1 MEFLAEKGSI
11 ETMKKYTDKHRDNIP
26 ALLSS
31 MWYCGSIC
39 AAFMW
44 RYMIPSLTPPS
55 GRFMTCQKYTQKRLI
70 LLTYFWAIEAF
81 LGILALRSLNY
92 VNEEARDK
100 VTPKSAL
107 IKMQV
112 FSLLRDV
119 GANAFF
125 RVISTPWERE
135 RKFHFYFGISF
146 IFTALFG
153 KYFSYFC
160 LIEAFLTIRSMSNN
174 TKAYQGQEDIGL
186 TTRCCYISF
195 AIYTLGFILNDAQL
209 NIGFCLTAWCVFK
222 FYMAC
227 FTQLQEY
234 YWLKH
239 FHHDHH
245 LQRKFIN
252 FIYRTPTEPKN

>member
-26 ALLSS
+26 GKDYPAQPHPCSGLFGTNHILVRSTCPWVPENPWKALLSS

-112 FSLLRDV
+112 FSLLR
-119 GANAFF
+119 NAFENKPPK
-125 RVISTPWERE
+125 ST
-135 RKFHFYFGISF
+135 
-146 IFTALFG
+146 
-153 KYFSYFC
+153 
-160 LIEAFLTIRSMSNN
+160 
-174 TKAYQGQEDIGL
+174 
-186 TTRCCYISF
+186 
-195 AIYTLGFILNDAQL
+195 IYA
-209 NIGFCLTAWCVFK
+209 
-222 FYMAC
+222 
-227 FTQLQEY
+227 
-234 YWLKH
+234 
-239 FHHDHH
+239 
-245 LQRKFIN
+245 
-252 FIYRTPTEPKN
+252 

>member
-1 MEFLAEKGSI
+1 
-11 ETMKKYTDKHRDNIP
+11 
-26 ALLSS
+26 

-112 FSLLRDV
+112 FSLLR
-119 GANAFF
+119 NAFKNKPSEGCLGHITYAVQTYMLRSLKSTDMVRRGGTY
-125 RVISTPWERE
+125 RVLR
-135 RKFHFYFGISF
+135 F
-146 IFTALFG
+146 
-153 KYFSYFC
+153 
-160 LIEAFLTIRSMSNN
+160 
-174 TKAYQGQEDIGL
+174 
-186 TTRCCYISF
+186 
-195 AIYTLGFILNDAQL
+195 
-209 NIGFCLTAWCVFK
+209 
-222 FYMAC
+222 
-227 FTQLQEY
+227 
-234 YWLKH
+234 
-239 FHHDHH
+239 
-245 LQRKFIN
+245 
-252 FIYRTPTEPKN
+252 

>member
-1 MEFLAEKGSI
+1 MSHFKNSSICKKSRKWSFWRKRGVLKRWKSTRINTGIIYQERITRLNRIFALYLMERTTHRSI
-11 ETMKKYTDKHRDNIP
+11 CPWVPGLENPLK

-112 FSLLRDV
+112 FSLLR
-119 GANAFF
+119 NAF
-125 RVISTPWERE
+125 
-135 RKFHFYFGISF
+135 
-146 IFTALFG
+146 
-153 KYFSYFC
+153 
-160 LIEAFLTIRSMSNN
+160 
-174 TKAYQGQEDIGL
+174 
-186 TTRCCYISF
+186 
-195 AIYTLGFILNDAQL
+195 
-209 NIGFCLTAWCVFK
+209 
-222 FYMAC
+222 
-227 FTQLQEY
+227 
-234 YWLKH
+234 
-239 FHHDHH
+239 
-245 LQRKFIN
+245 
-252 FIYRTPTEPKN
+252 KNKPS

>member
-1 MEFLAEKGSI
+1 MTNPLEWVI
-11 ETMKKYTDKHRDNIP
+11 EELFRICKKSRKWSFWQKRGALKRWKSTLISTGIIYQERISLPHHLTWRSTVCPWDPGFENLWK

-112 FSLLRDV
+112 FSLLR
-119 GANAFF
+119 NAFKNKPPE
-125 RVISTPWERE
+125 S
-135 RKFHFYFGISF
+135 S
-146 IFTALFG
+146 
-153 KYFSYFC
+153 
-160 LIEAFLTIRSMSNN
+160 
-174 TKAYQGQEDIGL
+174 
-186 TTRCCYISF
+186 
-195 AIYTLGFILNDAQL
+195 LG
-209 NIGFCLTAWCVFK
+209 
-222 FYMAC
+222 
-227 FTQLQEY
+227 
-234 YWLKH
+234 
-239 FHHDHH
+239 
-245 LQRKFIN
+245 
-252 FIYRTPTEPKN
+252 PKGT

>member
-26 ALLSS
+26 GKDYQTQPHLCPFLIERTTHRSICPWVPGLENPLKALLSS

-112 FSLLRDV
+112 FSLLR
-119 GANAFF
+119 NAF
-125 RVISTPWERE
+125 
-135 RKFHFYFGISF
+135 KNKSF
-146 IFTALFG
+146 E
-153 KYFSYFC
+153 S
-160 LIEAFLTIRSMSNN
+160 
-174 TKAYQGQEDIGL
+174 
-186 TTRCCYISF
+186 
-195 AIYTLGFILNDAQL
+195 
-209 NIGFCLTAWCVFK
+209 
-222 FYMAC
+222 
-227 FTQLQEY
+227 
-234 YWLKH
+234 
-239 FHHDHH
+239 
-245 LQRKFIN
+245 
-252 FIYRTPTEPKN
+252 

>member
-1 MEFLAEKGSI
+1 
-11 ETMKKYTDKHRDNIP
+11 
-26 ALLSS
+26 

-112 FSLLRDV
+112 FSLLR
-119 GANAFF
+119 NAFENKPPK
-125 RVISTPWERE
+125 ST
-135 RKFHFYFGISF
+135 
-146 IFTALFG
+146 
-153 KYFSYFC
+153 
-160 LIEAFLTIRSMSNN
+160 
-174 TKAYQGQEDIGL
+174 
-186 TTRCCYISF
+186 
-195 AIYTLGFILNDAQL
+195 IYA
-209 NIGFCLTAWCVFK
+209 
-222 FYMAC
+222 
-227 FTQLQEY
+227 
-234 YWLKH
+234 
-239 FHHDHH
+239 
-245 LQRKFIN
+245 
-252 FIYRTPTEPKN
+252 

>member
-1 MEFLAEKGSI
+1 
-11 ETMKKYTDKHRDNIP
+11 
-26 ALLSS
+26 

-112 FSLLRDV
+112 FSLLR
-119 GANAFF
+119 NAFKNLYLWILKVVVPSQDSSE
-125 RVISTPWERE
+125 RPWMLTRSPKVEELCELNIECKKGRWS
-135 RKFHFYFGISF
+135 KCIFSCDINTMGAWTKISF
-146 IFTALFG
+146 LFWNII
-153 KYFSYFC
+153 YLHC
-160 LIEAFLTIRSMSNN
+160 LIWEIFLLLLS
-174 TKAYQGQEDIGL
+174 YW
-186 TTRCCYISF
+186 SF
-195 AIYTLGFILNDAQL
+195 
-209 NIGFCLTAWCVFK
+209 
-222 FYMAC
+222 FYHS
-227 FTQLQEY
+227 FYVQ
-234 YWLKH
+234 
-239 FHHDHH
+239 
-245 LQRKFIN
+245 
-252 FIYRTPTEPKN
+252 

>member
-26 ALLSS
+26 GKDYQTQPYTGRFVRGFLVKKNPWKALLSS

-112 FSLLRDV
+112 FSLLR
-119 GANAFF
+119 NAF
-125 RVISTPWERE
+125 
-135 RKFHFYFGISF
+135 
-146 IFTALFG
+146 
-153 KYFSYFC
+153 
-160 LIEAFLTIRSMSNN
+160 
-174 TKAYQGQEDIGL
+174 
-186 TTRCCYISF
+186 
-195 AIYTLGFILNDAQL
+195 
-209 NIGFCLTAWCVFK
+209 
-222 FYMAC
+222 
-227 FTQLQEY
+227 
-234 YWLKH
+234 
-239 FHHDHH
+239 
-245 LQRKFIN
+245 
-252 FIYRTPTEPKN
+252 KNKSLES